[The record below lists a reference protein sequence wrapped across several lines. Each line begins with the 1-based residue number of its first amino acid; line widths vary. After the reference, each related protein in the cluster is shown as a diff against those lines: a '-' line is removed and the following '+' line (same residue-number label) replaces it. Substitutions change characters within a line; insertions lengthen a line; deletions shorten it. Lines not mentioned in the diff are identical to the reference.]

1 MIINMIT
8 NDNEMGSNNR
18 PKYSWICIII
28 NVITNDIIDQGEDAA
43 YNEVI
48 IISMITNDTEMG
60 FRGKIR
66 LFRVLKLHE

>member
-1 MIINMIT
+1 MIINM
-8 NDNEMGSNNR
+8 
-18 PKYSWICIII
+18 
-28 NVITNDIIDQGEDAA
+28 ITNDIIDQGEDAA

-66 LFRVLKLHE
+66 LLIRGPNIP